1 MIIALYNLGLV
12 IYGWL
17 IQLFSLWNPKAR
29 ALFEGWQLNDV
40 RGRKDIIHRVN
51 GVVTTDFELVW
62 IHCASLGE
70 FEMAKPIAAA
80 LQAASSQRHVL
91 FSFFSPSGY
100 NHAVLETNQTK
111 VYLPLDGRDSAKRW
125 HAQWQPQS
133 AIFIRYEFW
142 YHHLKTTLAANIP
155 TFALGVS
162 LRPNHFLFSKLAS
175 PWMKMLKKLNG
186 IGLINESMTAL
197 AQNNG
202 LNNAFVFG
210 DSKFNRAFDRTQ
222 QAHTPHPIL
231 TPWLQQKPTL
241 IFGSAWMPE
250 IELLQHFA
258 KSHPAML
265 KSWQILIAPHDISA
279 EFCDKIITSLSQ
291 LNPQK
296 HSDGIPSPAQTQV
309 VILDSIGQLAQ
320 CYRYGTMAIIGG
332 AFGKG
337 LHNTIEAVAFG
348 LPVIFGPNY
357 QKFPE
362 AQQFIDA
369 GFGFSVSDATSFS
382 RVLSDLM
389 QQVNRQQGSAGAKDD
404 NIRHPLS
411 STAKDFVETNKADI
425 EKFANLTYPKANL
438 YGKSAN
444 N

>member
-1 MIIALYNLGLV
+1 MIIAFYNLGLV

-29 ALFEGWQLNDV
+29 ALFQGWKLDCG
-40 RGRKDIIHRVN
+40 RGRTDIVHRVN
-51 GVVTTDFELVW
+51 GVITTDFELVW

-100 NHAVLETNQTK
+100 NHAVLDNNQTK

-125 HAQWQPQS
+125 HAQWQPQA

-142 YHHLKTTLAANIP
+142 YHHLKTTLKANIP

-175 PWMKMLKKLNG
+175 PWMKILKKIDG

-210 DSKFNRAFDRTQ
+210 DSKFNRAYDRTQ
-222 QAHTPHPIL
+222 QIHTLHPTL

-250 IELLQHFA
+250 IELLQHFVQT
-258 KSHPAML
+258 HPDIL
-265 KSWQILIAPHDISA
+265 KSWQILIAPHDVSA
-279 EFCDKIITSLSQ
+279 EFCGKIKSSLSQ

-296 HSDGIPSPAQTQV
+296 YSDGITNPSQTQV
-309 VILDSIGQLAQ
+309 IILDSIGQLAQ
-320 CYRYGTMAIIGG
+320 CYRYGAVAIIGG

-337 LHNTIEAVAFG
+337 LHNSIEAVAFG

-369 GFGFSVSDATSFS
+369 GFGFSVSNTESFS
-382 RVLSDLM
+382 QVLMNLM
-389 QQVNRQQGSAGAKDD
+389 QQVNIEVDQPDTPRSSPG
-404 NIRHPLS
+404 HPLS
-411 STAKDFVETNKADI
+411 TVARDFVATHKADI
-425 EKFANLTYPKANL
+425 EKFANLTYPAA
-438 YGKSAN
+438 KSR
-444 N
+444 

>member
-12 IYGWL
+12 IYSWL

-29 ALFEGWQLNDV
+29 ALLLGWKLDID
-40 RGRKDIIHRVN
+40 RGRTDIVHKVN
-51 GVVTTDFELVW
+51 GIVTTDFELVW

-100 NHAVLETNQTK
+100 NHAVLDTNQTK

-125 HAQWQPQS
+125 HAQWQPQA

-142 YHHLKTTLAANIP
+142 YHHLKTTLEAGIP
-155 TFALGVS
+155 TFALCVS
-162 LRPNHFLFSKLAS
+162 IRPNHFLFSKLAS
-175 PWMKMLKKLNG
+175 PWTKILKKFHGL
-186 IGLINESMTAL
+186 GLINHSMAQL

-222 QAHTPHPIL
+222 QAHTPHPTL

-241 IFGSAWMPE
+241 ILGSAWMPE
-250 IELLQHFA
+250 IELLRQFA
-258 KSHPAML
+258 QSHPTLL
-265 KSWQILIAPHDISA
+265 KSWQILIAPHDVSP
-279 EFCDKIITSLSQ
+279 EFCNEICASLSL
-291 LNPQK
+291 LNPRK
-296 HSDGIPSPAQTQV
+296 HSDGITNPTQTQV

-337 LHNTIEAVAFG
+337 LHNTIEAAAFG

-369 GFGFSVSDATSFS
+369 GFGFSVTDIESFS
-382 RVLSDLM
+382 RVLINLM
-389 QQVNRQQGSAGAKDD
+389 QQINPEHIGGNPQGA
-404 NIRHPLS
+404 NVRHPLS
-411 STAKDFVETNKADI
+411 KIARDFVETHKAEID
-425 EKFANLTYPKANL
+425 KFANLTYPNAQRM
-438 YGKSAN
+438 G
-444 N
+444 